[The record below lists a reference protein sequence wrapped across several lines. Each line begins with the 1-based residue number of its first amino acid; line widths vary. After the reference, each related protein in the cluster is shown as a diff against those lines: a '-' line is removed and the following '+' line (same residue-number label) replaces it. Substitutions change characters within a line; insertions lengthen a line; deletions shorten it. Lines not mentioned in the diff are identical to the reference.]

1 MFPLTSTVRLSFQP
15 SLFPQERVSLYT
27 IFRERTEQPRRWS
40 LRKIS
45 LKIPKRV
52 IICHN
57 WKKKKHYKDQ
67 KDKMTNNGWENT
79 TNEIKDRAVPPLE
92 PGQFICELQASYS
105 RTSLCQYWR
114 EQLLDFDLGNYSTFQ
129 DNIIL
134 AISTTPRRWYML
146 LDIFGFY
153 PFYYSKANICCPS
166 TLVVGGD
173 KKVRLPL
180 FICYICSFSMV
191 VQLA

>member
-1 MFPLTSTVRLSFQP
+1 
-15 SLFPQERVSLYT
+15 
-27 IFRERTEQPRRWS
+27 
-40 LRKIS
+40 
-45 LKIPKRV
+45 
-52 IICHN
+52 
-57 WKKKKHYKDQ
+57 
-67 KDKMTNNGWENT
+67 MTNNGWENT

-129 DNIIL
+129 DNI
-134 AISTTPRRWYML
+134 TPRCLYML
-146 LDIFGFY
+146 LDIFGCY
-153 PFYYSKANICCPS
+153 PFYYSKADICCHS

-180 FICYICSFSMV
+180 FVCYIYVHFQWLCNRLKKTFIYFEHVINTLSVFRHLLIYFLLWKIQNKDAIS
-191 VQLA
+191 AYHH